1 MTTIDQVKVIKAQI
15 RTVLETQRISYR
27 IQKFKICP
35 IDKNWMSFM
44 ITGSSGTG
52 EGLWALSM
60 VRVAGDSTN

>member
-1 MTTIDQVKVIKAQI
+1 MTAIDQVKEIKTQI
-15 RTVLETQRISYR
+15 RTVLETQRVSYR

-35 IDKNWMSFM
+35 IDKNWQSFV
-44 ITGSSGTG
+44 ITGSRGAG